1 MLQAF
6 LLPLLLQ
13 VSVDPSKD
21 TITIGSHAPAQGT
34 YSAPREPLSPQ
45 KAQLEECMEQARK
58 DPSTAIATA
67 STWITRSSGAEQAY
81 PQQCLGMAYTSLL
94 RWQAAEQAFLAAHT
108 AARADD
114 YSYRARLAAMAGNSA
129 LADGR
134 NDAALADLDLA
145 IKDAAAGSDTVAN
158 GEIQI
163 DRARALV
170 AQGKTADAAAA
181 LAEARRDAPQNPDG
195 WLLSATLARRSGDLG
210 AAQAQIET
218 AAGLDPKNPQVGLE
232 AGVIAALAGR
242 DDAARKSWQSVIDTS
257 PGTPEADTANAYIA
271 EVGGVPAAPPAAP
284 ENSR

>member
-1 MLQAF
+1 MF
-6 LLPLLLQ
+6 KW
-13 VSVDPSKD
+13 V
-21 TITIGSHAPAQGT
+21 
-34 YSAPREPLSPQ
+34 
-45 KAQLEECMEQARK
+45 
-58 DPSTAIATA
+58 
-67 STWITRSSGAEQAY
+67 
-81 PQQCLGMAYTSLL
+81 MA
-94 RWQAAEQAFLAAHT
+94 AALAAGT
-108 AARADD
+108 MTGGWAARAAE
-114 YSYRARLAAMAGNSA
+114 YHEAPA
-129 LADGR
+129 LA
-134 NDAALADLDLA
+134 
-145 IKDAAAGSDTVAN
+145 
-158 GEIQI
+158 
-163 DRARALV
+163 ALV

-271 EVGGVPAAPPAAP
+271 EVGAVPAAPPAAP